1 MTTAAPP
8 PLLMAHREGGDVPI
22 SLFLDTDLGTHL
34 ALLVAPDTDIRGL
47 KSQVAVE
54 HAVAFPDLGPVTVKS
69 FQVRRKGVLYRLSD
83 SMTVMSA
90 FTKIKGGCFL
100 HVNMAEA
107 TAATH
112 CCQDAPATDT
122 RRLNGVSLGIYEKNH
137 VQELPAV
144 APDVACDMLPRGLE
158 GCNDDAVL
166 NTVQTHDVLPNC
178 TLVPSSS
185 QLNTEVPKN
194 NAVGLASY
202 TEAGIAQV
210 IDKAKSYSG
219 QIKHANQTEGAY
231 IISTSKACVDKS
243 LNESNMSH
251 AVEELHASR
260 DHGVGDDVS
269 DKKQVMVEEQ
279 LLEEIQAKDNLS
291 QAKEHKKCR
300 TSSFDTSCM
309 DLLETGTTSLVESLN
324 TSNHQEVHD
333 TLHEESIQLENP
345 STVGKKK
352 KRKRRQLSPSKS
364 ASAQE
369 TTEPSATAVDLLIP
383 TGEVLSNNSPG
394 IQIHN
399 IHAMDNLSQEKEQK
413 KSRTSSPDTS
423 NRHLLET
430 NPTSLRET
438 LNTSNHQGHDT
449 LDEEFIQPENPSAA
463 GKKKKKRRQ
472 LVPSKYA
479 SAQITTEP
487 SSGAAPA
494 DLSKSTGD
502 KAYNAEL
509 TSKGETVVEASGLP
523 LSSYEHNDGN
533 QGGKSVKF
541 VSDDQASTDL
551 ISEQEKFDHAL
562 KGCRDPLIADDIY
575 STGENVAIEGKT
587 TKGSC
592 APLNGGDRHEEIK
605 HLNEGCHNA
614 GVPETSN
621 MEKDGKSTDVSDK
634 RQTSQNTS
642 QVKKRKKSKVGS
654 VDMPSVDASGEKDH
668 RYSENATKQ
677 DTASTKREIVH
688 EPSMQQMSNI
698 VHQGDSN
705 VIENPSGDGKKK
717 KKRRHHSESL
727 KGMNPSQDLTKSSGF
742 VTNESS
748 IQCTGAAPIN
758 AKQTN
763 LVIIEGETVTGHRK
777 LSENLDVA
785 ATHVVDEVLADLR
798 SKDGLSK
805 DLDENLLP
813 GQTHLGSNQ
822 NGIEVPE
829 SIAVK
834 VGSTTA
840 ALPPKYPATVHSA
853 SPVNSPRQR
862 KSKGKK
868 LKVLSTMAD
877 SSHQSSGVPEEDAN
891 RKLKESDSLRF
902 ADKTSDHEDIVTANV
917 VAQADEKRKATKRQ
931 RKKGSVKQVL
941 DTLDLKEV
949 NDTEENLVQGGSVV
963 DTPLSTA
970 GNVEQKDWSSETL
983 SPKEQETNCSTHGLD
998 SHTAKDS
1005 QDEYVTDTIG
1015 THDNENAAGTPAL
1028 HVVQKDAM
1036 ALKSASPNSQKEQET
1051 SLNSELQSQDCP
1063 LEHGFSADLVNS
1075 RTEKGVR
1082 TTSSASAVKSDYNT
1096 MFHPANGRINV
1107 LDHFSRSNLND
1118 GSSIVAES
1126 KQNNEDGSLRE
1137 VKNKK
1142 KKRKQGTGSVEPNDV
1157 IESLPSEIASLTGHF
1172 GTSKAVVSSVAT
1184 ENMNGGNENVNKGKE
1199 KKRKGKS
1206 NMEVPTA
1213 GKDHPNCDTQFIDIG
1228 TQESLISI
1236 VQKERTG
1243 QDNGKE
1249 SNSKATQNASIMQ
1262 HEPEDATW
1270 NRSPEKNHHQSVDD
1284 DQNKL
1289 LTEKDHA
1296 HINKEV
1302 RKFTPQT
1309 KAHAKIRKPDGST
1322 IKEKVAPNP
1331 KPVTNLVKDFSM
1343 SPRASSDST
1352 EGMPQSANRYR
1363 VAVRKVPSKRYEETS
1378 GNSNKASRKVGSG
1391 AIFND
1396 SISEGSGD
1404 ELDTKTVMER
1414 SPNKS
1419 STSADS
1425 GISSAAS
1432 GESEVPDDDGTVSLY
1447 VL

>member
-1 MTTAAPP
+1 MY
-8 PLLMAHREGGDVPI
+8 G
-22 SLFLDTDLGTHL
+22 
-34 ALLVAPDTDIRGL
+34 
-47 KSQVAVE
+47 
-54 HAVAFPDLGPVTVKS
+54 
-69 FQVRRKGVLYRLSD
+69 
-83 SMTVMSA
+83 
-90 FTKIKGGCFL
+90 
-100 HVNMAEA
+100 
-107 TAATH
+107 
-112 CCQDAPATDT
+112 
-122 RRLNGVSLGIYEKNH
+122 
-137 VQELPAV
+137 
-144 APDVACDMLPRGLE
+144 
-158 GCNDDAVL
+158 
-166 NTVQTHDVLPNC
+166 
-178 TLVPSSS
+178 
-185 QLNTEVPKN
+185 
-194 NAVGLASY
+194 
-202 TEAGIAQV
+202 
-210 IDKAKSYSG
+210 
-219 QIKHANQTEGAY
+219 
-231 IISTSKACVDKS
+231 STG
-243 LNESNMSH
+243 NRH
-251 AVEELHASR
+251 Y
-260 DHGVGDDVS
+260 
-269 DKKQVMVEEQ
+269 
-279 LLEEIQAKDNLS
+279 
-291 QAKEHKKCR
+291 
-300 TSSFDTSCM
+300 
-309 DLLETGTTSLVESLN
+309 
-324 TSNHQEVHD
+324 
-333 TLHEESIQLENP
+333 LENP

-1432 GESEVPDDDGTVSLY
+1432 GESEVPDDDGTVSLSQKSFKGLHISSILRGSRSY
-1447 VL
+1447 KKALKRQMELLDDDTIVPDSQPADGLWG

>member
-383 TGEVLSNNSPG
+383 
-394 IQIHN
+394 
-399 IHAMDNLSQEKEQK
+399 
-413 KSRTSSPDTS
+413 
-423 NRHLLET
+423 
-430 NPTSLRET
+430 
-438 LNTSNHQGHDT
+438 
-449 LDEEFIQPENPSAA
+449 
-463 GKKKKKRRQ
+463 
-472 LVPSKYA
+472 
-479 SAQITTEP
+479 
-487 SSGAAPA
+487 
-494 DLSKSTGD
+494 TGD

-1432 GESEVPDDDGTVSLY
+1432 GESEVPDDDGTVSLSQKSFKGLHISSILRGSRSY
-1447 VL
+1447 KKALKRQMELLDDDTIVPDSQPADGLWG